1 MSTSASIRN
10 PPVGRQDDATEI
22 IEHATDAIQHG
33 MNSAMATKSFAT
45 MSHFA
50 PGSCARTGIPSKS
63 S

>member
-10 PPVGRQDDATEI
+10 PPLGGQDGA
-22 IEHATDAIQHG
+22 IETIELVTDAIQHG
-33 MNSAMATKSFAT
+33 MNAAMATKSFAT